1 MHFLKGRGI
10 RLKIVLHLVVFL
22 IGVWFYYQYFLPIR
36 FIFPVHG
43 YSSWYSRYDP
53 GIKQRTANNEIFND
67 QAMTCAMWGVPF
79 GTKLRVI
86 NKSNGK
92 YVVVRVND
100 RGPHRRYVRNEDRV
114 IDLTK
119 AAFRKVSSTTKG
131 LIPVK
136 VEKIK

>member
-1 MHFLKGRGI
+1 MLCC
-10 RLKIVLHLVVFL
+10 
-22 IGVWFYYQYFLPIR
+22 IGVWFYFQYEAPIS
-36 FIFPVHG
+36 FSFPAHG
-43 YSSWYSRYDP
+43 YASWYSRSDP
-53 GIKQRTANNEIFND
+53 GVNHRTANNETFND

-79 GTKLRVI
+79 DTMLGVT

-100 RGPHRRYVRNEDRV
+100 RGPHRRFVKDQDRV

-119 AAFRKVSSTTKG
+119 AAFVQISSVKNG

-136 VEKIK
+136 VEKIHKYK